1 MTGDANVKV
10 RDHMEKKVRKRVTGD
25 ENTRVRDH
33 VKHRVVQLKVRATEP
48 SAAKKLDQWSF
59 TIGVLGMV
67 FSEYALVQHTELFH
81 VWYAALVPPLVL
93 VKWGI
98 YKTRKMHYFLLDFC
112 YYVNLVLVGAGGL
125 PLRAGRPRLVRAAQD
140 RARAGERP
148 RASCG
153 ASRWSSTTSTTR
165 ARRTS
170 TCCRRS

>member
-81 VWYAALVPPLVL
+81 VWCAA
-93 VKWGI
+93 
-98 YKTRKMHYFLLDFC
+98 
-112 YYVNLVLVGAGGL
+112 
-125 PLRAGRPRLVRAAQD
+125 PR
-140 RARAGERP
+140 
-148 RASCG
+148 S
-153 ASRWSSTTSTTR
+153 
-165 ARRTS
+165 
-170 TCCRRS
+170 CRRSSS